1 MAIQKRTATQTKQ
14 LNKRTKIFLVFTL
27 VLLLMN
33 LIKWIWEEGA
43 ERGILP
49 PIPDWTAE
57 VLMAARQLLLPTV
70 LFAVGL
76 LMFSSGF
83 FASIGVALMVLGAV
97 LFTLAIVDVVRWIK
111 DRSNQFLQAINPF
124 ASDRF
129 NPLPYDITEK
139 DQLR

>member
-1 MAIQKRTATQTKQ
+1 MAIQKRTASQTKQ

-43 ERGILP
+43 ERGVLP
-49 PIPDWTAE
+49 PIPDWTGE

-70 LFAVGL
+70 LFALGL

-83 FASIGVALMVLGAV
+83 FASIGVALMILGAV

-111 DRSNQFLQAINPF
+111 DKGETFIKAINPF
-124 ASDRF
+124 AW
-129 NPLPYDITEK
+129 
-139 DQLR
+139 